1 MEHVGAGA
9 DLGSGVVA
17 VVAEGEE
24 AYLFHGLDWA
34 FRLVGLSLTRNTL
47 PVKFYFD
54 QGPRIPPAI
63 RSDILLTVIKVLGML
78 DRVVDATDPY
88 QTDVGRLRANEQLP
102 QRVRVNYDY

>member
-1 MEHVGAGA
+1 MRNGDQVLVEPRTVQRAGT
-9 DLGSGVVA
+9 SVI
-17 VVAEGEE
+17 
-24 AYLFHGLDWA
+24 
-34 FRLVGLSLTRNTL
+34 TL
-47 PVKFYFD
+47 RKIEQGQPV
-54 QGPRIPPAI
+54 